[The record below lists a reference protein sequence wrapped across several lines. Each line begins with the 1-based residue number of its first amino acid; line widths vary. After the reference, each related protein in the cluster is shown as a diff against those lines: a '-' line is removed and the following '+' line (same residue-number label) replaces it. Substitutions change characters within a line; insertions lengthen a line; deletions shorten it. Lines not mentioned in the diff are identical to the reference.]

1 MGPLVIVAVA
11 PPLQSLGLRLSGMG
25 DTEVRLHNTVHLFVG
40 VVVDEATAH
49 ELDPNPQA
57 PPPQAQAG
65 KPAGPVP
72 EKGHAKITTNDLGA
86 AKPTE

>member
-11 PPLQSLGLRLSGMG
+11 PTLQSLRLRLSGMG
-25 DTEVRLHNTVHLFVG
+25 DTKLRLHNTVHLLVG

-49 ELDPNPQA
+49 ELYPNPQA

-65 KPAGPVP
+65 KPAGSVP
-72 EKGHAKITTNDLGA
+72 KKGHPKITAHDLGA